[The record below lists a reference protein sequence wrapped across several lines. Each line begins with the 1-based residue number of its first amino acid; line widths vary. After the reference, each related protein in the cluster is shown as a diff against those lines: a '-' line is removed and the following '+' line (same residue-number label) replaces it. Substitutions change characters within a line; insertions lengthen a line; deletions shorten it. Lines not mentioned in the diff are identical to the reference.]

1 MEDNKEEILNNDIN
15 HDINH
20 DINNDINE
28 EDYSYEDKLLNIIN
42 AFQIHY
48 KKLFKKENNEN
59 MFNEVDTNNP
69 LSTNRSM
76 EFLYEHLYKYKENIK
91 NNNGLN
97 NLYNEDDNFDMEK
110 PEEFYA
116 LIING
121 DINKMS
127 ASLYGLIEY
136 FVGLKEDW
144 WDMKWE
150 IINLKN
156 N

>member
-1 MEDNKEEILNNDIN
+1 MDNILETNFKEEKEDEIKED
-15 HDINH
+15 
-20 DINNDINE
+20 
-28 EDYSYEDKLLNIIN
+28 DYSYEDKLLNIIN